1 MLFRLAIESIR
12 RKSVI
17 HTQQDGMYHRR
28 TIPPLRLLSNFREK
42 ERLRAIRRCRG
53 LSSISDMCAWGAAIR
68 RTEDMLRGEMEV
80 TGRKTGKEMA
90 RDFDV
95 SSRRMEGFGRRVQCT
110 GATGFTLAADSILL
124 LTSYQTTRQRRGQ
137 RQVLFDSVPAHL
149 LSSSSATMFELQQ
162 IQGRETLHVL
172 FYFSRP
178 RRKTSCEQTSVS
190 VVNGIL
196 NVRLRKVR
204 ILGLAR

>member
-1 MLFRLAIESIR
+1 METMLFRLAIESIR
-12 RKSVI
+12 QKSVI

-53 LSSISDMCAWGAAIR
+53 LSSISDMCALSAAIR
-68 RTEDMLRGEMEV
+68 RTEDMSRGEMEV

-110 GATGFTLAADSILL
+110 GAMGFALAADSVLL
-124 LTSYQTTRQRRGQ
+124 LTSYRTTRQRCGLK
-137 RQVLFDSVPAHL
+137 QVPVDSMPVHL
-149 LSSSSATMFELQQ
+149 LSSSSATTFEL
-162 IQGRETLHVL
+162 
-172 FYFSRP
+172 
-178 RRKTSCEQTSVS
+178 
-190 VVNGIL
+190 
-196 NVRLRKVR
+196 
-204 ILGLAR
+204 

>member
-1 MLFRLAIESIR
+1 METMLFRLAIESIR

-53 LSSISDMCAWGAAIR
+53 LSSISDMCALSAAIR
-68 RTEDMLRGEMEV
+68 RTEDMSRGEMEV

-95 SSRRMEGFGRRVQCT
+95 KLRRMEGLGEGST
-110 GATGFTLAADSILL
+110 
-124 LTSYQTTRQRRGQ
+124 RRGDGL
-137 RQVLFDSVPAHL
+137 RANGRSY
-149 LSSSSATMFELQQ
+149 SSSD
-162 IQGRETLHVL
+162 VL
-172 FYFSRP
+172 SHC
-178 RRKTSCEQTSVS
+178 KAAA
-190 VVNGIL
+190 
-196 NVRLRKVR
+196 RLK
-204 ILGLAR
+204 